1 MQMIHQLFFVSILV
15 SRTYHGSRV
24 IAAEDGG
31 ASSSHSFLRRHR
43 KLQGRLICD
52 ANSDNVGADCTDD
65 KDCPVSSAVVCI
77 IL

>member
-15 SRTYHGSRV
+15 SRTYHGRV
-24 IAAEDGG
+24 IAAEDG

-52 ANSDNVGADCTDD
+52 ANSDNVGIDCTED